1 MIFKEKQMF
10 RTVADIETT
19 WKSVSE
25 TTLKMMQALTDE
37 SLNQS
42 VSDGHRTLGRIA
54 WHIAMS
60 LPEMA
65 VKMGMDFS
73 GFDYE
78 QPVPNTAKEIADT
91 YAKLSSTITERA
103 KLDLTDTGM
112 TEELEMYGAK
122 MLRGAWLQVMINH
135 EIHHR
140 GQLTVL
146 MRQAGLIVPG
156 LYGPAK
162 EEWANYG
169 MEVPEV

>member
-1 MIFKEKQMF
+1 MF
-10 RTVADIETT
+10 NSVAEFESS
-19 WKSVSE
+19 WKSVAA
-25 TTLKMMQALTDE
+25 TTSKMMQALTDE

-73 GFDYE
+73 GFNYE
-78 QPVPNTAKEIADT
+78 QPVPNTAKEIAET

-103 KLDLTDTGM
+103 KLDWTDTGM
-112 TEELEMYGAK
+112 LEELEMYGEK
-122 MLRGAWLQVMINH
+122 MPRGEWIQMLVNH

-162 EEWANYG
+162 EEWSTYG
-169 MEVPEV
+169 MEEPKF